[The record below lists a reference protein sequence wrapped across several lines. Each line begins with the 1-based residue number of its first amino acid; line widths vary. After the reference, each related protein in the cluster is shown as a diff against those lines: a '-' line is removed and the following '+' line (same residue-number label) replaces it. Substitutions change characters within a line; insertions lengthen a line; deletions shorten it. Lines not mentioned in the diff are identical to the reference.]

1 MAYSHS
7 SDLSNVRLHQ
17 LLIKCSCDEE
27 LVPDVS
33 LTGNTKLHCAILG
46 NDVDFLLQE
55 VNESNVNE
63 VNLKG
68 ETVLHLAAKNNT
80 ISCVLM
86 IEKLIG
92 AGANVD
98 ARNKWGQTPL
108 HYAAIVESKESI
120 DCLTNATNVDV
131 NAKDANGYS
140 ALHCL
145 INSNN
150 ATNPDIFDDT
160 NNTTRPVVH
169 EAIRILVQAGTTIN
183 AQTKYGHSILHLAAV
198 REDNTQLLHY
208 MLTHLPTINLNLKN
222 KMGENF
228 LHVYAASEIF
238 EEIIG
243 VFDWIGKEKN
253 GVSRLRELLDEQ
265 NVLGRTPWNI
275 MIDDVNASNEAV
287 NMIMSYGVSVNV
299 TDNLGNAVIHRIA
312 GVSSAISYC
321 DVLETFIK
329 KVPDIN
335 TRNIYGES
343 AGSVLFLGDVFKVF
357 LKYRMNFNTIDR
369 WKRSPLISIMKHR
382 PIPNLIRALIVEGK
396 SDVNIKDI
404 NGSTPLHFAAYNN
417 YPEQIEILLEFGADI
432 NITDNLQDRPLDTV
446 RRHGSFRCHQIL
458 QRADMANIQVHARR
472 NEFDDFLL
480 DVPKNIKLSEMQTAG
495 DVQRLLRLPTNSD
508 DFMDYLITRYFNRT
522 PEHSDEVE
530 AVVSEINTLVRNMC
544 TKIAGYD
551 SRFEM
556 SLFPTGSTAEGT
568 KVGRPDEFDF
578 VLCLD
583 KLNEITE
590 IVVTK
595 SCLETGYACLKFTDT
610 PVKEEYLS
618 FADKDGY
625 FLAFP
630 FLQYF
635 FRYLRRALNEASL
648 WKSGNLYYT
657 FEDKIEVILGKPVFN
672 FSAYWL
678 GSIYKQI
685 KISIDLVPAVYKKG
699 WWPPNIN
706 VENIPLMN
714 DTIKAAGCFLI
725 LQTVAHDF
733 DRKRYKMDDSI
744 SQTCYSEEAEQNFR
758 QKRMLRISAAPAE
771 ISLVKSLPIKFRDA
785 YALAKIV
792 KSKEVCPEIQI
803 DMLPT
808 KLYSLLSQFDMK
820 KHAPINP
827 SQQIKSYMLKNC
839 TFYVL
844 QDIHFSGPRDSTDLE
859 TTSEITARLYSYLL
873 KFADQRFLSPYFLP
887 HSDVFEFEKD
897 KPRSSYKDFI
907 LRLGREVSIKLVL
920 GILNHQ
926 FLEVCPAS
934 RF

>member
-1 MAYSHS
+1 MAYSRS
-7 SDLSNVRLHQ
+7 SDLSNVCYDKE
-17 LLIKCSCDEE
+17 I
-27 LVPDVS
+27 VPDVS

-46 NDVDFLLQE
+46 SDVDLLLLE
-55 VNESNVNE
+55 VNESNINE

-68 ETVLHLAAKNNT
+68 ETALHLAAKNN
-80 ISCVLM
+80 SMGCVLM
-86 IEKLIG
+86 IEILIG
-92 AGANVD
+92 TGANLN

-131 NAKDANGYS
+131 NAKDANGYN

-150 ATNPDIFDDT
+150 ATNPDIFDDA
-160 NNTTRPVVH
+160 NNTTPPVVH

-198 REDNTQLLHY
+198 REDNTSLLHY

-238 EEIIG
+238 EEIIV
-243 VFDWIGKEKN
+243 VFDRIGKEN
-253 GVSRLRELLDEQ
+253 GVSKLRELLNEQ

-275 MIDDVNASNEAV
+275 MVDDVNASKEAV
-287 NMIMSYGVSVNV
+287 NRIMSYGVSVNV
-299 TDNLGNAVIHRIA
+299 TDNLGNTAIHRIA

-329 KVPDIN
+329 KVLDIN

-343 AGSVLFLGDVFKVF
+343 AGSVLFLEDVFKVF

-369 WKRSPLISIMKHR
+369 WKRSLLISIMKHR
-382 PIPNLIRALIVEGK
+382 PIPDLIRALIVEGK

-404 NGSTPLHFAAYNN
+404 YGSTPLHFAAYNN
-417 YPEQIEILLEFGADI
+417 YPDQIEILLEYGADI

-458 QRADMANIQVHARR
+458 QRADMTNLQINPST

-480 DVPKNIKLSEMQTAG
+480 DVPKNITSSDMQTAG
-495 DVQRLLRLPTNSD
+495 DVQRLLRLPKNLD
-508 DFMDYLITRYFNRT
+508 DFMKYLITRYFNRIA
-522 PEHSDEVE
+522 EHSSEVE
-530 AVVSEINTLVRNMC
+530 RVVSEINTLVRNLC

-556 SLFPTGSTAEGT
+556 SLFSTGSTAEGT

-595 SCLETGYACLKFTDT
+595 GCLETGYACLKFTET

-630 FLQYF
+630 FLQYL

-672 FSAYWL
+672 FSAYWV
-678 GSIYKQI
+678 GSIFKQI
-685 KISIDLVPAVYKKG
+685 RISIDLVPAVYKKG

-744 SQTCYSEEAEQNFR
+744 SQTCYSEEAEQNFL
-758 QKRMLRISAAPAE
+758 QKRMLRISATPAE

-792 KSKEVCPEIQI
+792 RSKEVCPDIQI
-803 DMLPT
+803 DKLPT
-808 KLYSLLSQFDMK
+808 KLYRLLLQFDRRK
-820 KHAPINP
+820 PVPINP

-844 QDIHFSGPRDSTDLE
+844 QDFLSSGPRDSTDLV
-859 TTSEITARLYSYLL
+859 TTAEITAKIYSYLL

-887 HSDVFEFEKD
+887 YSDVFEFEKD
-897 KPRSSYKDFI
+897 KSRSSYNDVI
-907 LRLGREVSIKLVL
+907 LRLRRELSIKLVL

-926 FLEVCPAS
+926 FPEVFLAS
-934 RF
+934 RY